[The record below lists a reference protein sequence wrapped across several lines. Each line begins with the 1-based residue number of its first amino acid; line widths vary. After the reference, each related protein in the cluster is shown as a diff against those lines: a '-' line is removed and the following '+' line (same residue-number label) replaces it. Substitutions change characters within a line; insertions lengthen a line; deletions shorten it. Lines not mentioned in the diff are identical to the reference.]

1 MNILLTGG
9 LGYIGSHTAVVL
21 AQAGHRV
28 VLLDNLSNSRADVAD
43 RIGRI
48 IGQRP
53 VVEIADVL
61 ETARRRD
68 HRADQALQAQE
79 GAGARTRRRTG
90 NDGGRDA
97 RLRRRIRR
105 ESQGKRRRK
114 GLTPMCGIV
123 AAVSPAAWPS

>member
-48 IGQRP
+48 IGLRP
-53 VVEIADVL
+53 VVEVADVL
-61 ETARRRD
+61 DTARVRHILSHYAIGVIHFAVQQRRLKQA
-68 HRADQALQAQE
+68 RATLVHPE
-79 GAGARTRRRTG
+79 IFIT
-90 NDGGRDA
+90 
-97 RLRRRIRR
+97 I
-105 ESQGKRRRK
+105 
-114 GLTPMCGIV
+114 
-123 AAVSPAAWPS
+123 